1 LGPAADRSPRLGV
14 FDGFRAF
21 ALLGVV
27 VVHIFGAS
35 GVIAAGRDD
44 LFDRAIWTLLGNTID
59 FFFIVSGFL
68 LFLPVLRR
76 GGEFGPVR
84 DFYLRRFARIQPEY
98 WLALAVVLAMIVL
111 IPVDFPPPVPSFGS
125 VVIHALDLQTVVRM
139 FDPGFLV
146 GFWIDGALWM
156 IPVIAGLYLVLP
168 LVSGLFN
175 RHIWWGLGLAAAV
188 TVGWKLA
195 LTHFPGAFHRLSG
208 SEFTDIQVQIIA
220 TDQSPAYAFSFAL
233 GMVAATLY
241 LRAERNPASGW
252 VRRGIPL
259 GAAVAV
265 VVYLLAGSPYYEAA
279 LGSEAGIDA
288 GSRGRM
294 LIWENLAASASRAMI
309 LLAVT
314 VGPVWVRRC
323 FDNRGARWTAN
334 QSYGVYLIHLPIAFY
349 AAQLLS
355 LGHEG
360 GLLNFLDWSAAI
372 LPLAFVY
379 AWLSRRWVGEPAVN
393 RVRKYL
399 RSRSRS
405 SAKQELRYLDRE
417 DDREQ

>member
-1 LGPAADRSPRLGV
+1 MEPANDRPARLGV

-27 VVHIFGAS
+27 AFHIFGAS
-35 GVIAAGRDD
+35 GVLTAGRDD
-44 LFDRAIWTLLGNTID
+44 PLDRAIWTLLGNTID

-76 GGEFGPVR
+76 GGEFGSIR

-98 WLALAVVLAMIVL
+98 WLSLAVVLAMILL
-111 IPVDFPPPVPSFGS
+111 IPVDFPPPVPSLGS
-125 VVIHALDLQTVVRM
+125 VLIHALDLQTVVRM
-139 FDPGFLV
+139 FDPDFLV
-146 GFWIDGALWM
+146 GFWINGALWM

-168 LVSGLFN
+168 LVSRLFY

-188 TVGWKLA
+188 TIAWKLA
-195 LTHFPGAFHRLSG
+195 ITDFPGALQRLSG
-208 SEFTDIQVQIIA
+208 GEFTDVQVQIVA

-241 LRAERNPASGW
+241 LRADRNRDSAW

-259 GAAVAV
+259 GAALAV
-265 VVYLLAGSPYYEAA
+265 VVYLLAGGPYFEAA
-279 LGSEAGIDA
+279 LGSESGIDG
-288 GSRGRM
+288 GSRARM

-314 VGPVWVRRC
+314 LGPIWIQRI
-323 FDNRGARWTAN
+323 FDNPGAKWTAN

-355 LGHEG
+355 LGHDG
-360 GLLNFLDWSAAI
+360 GLLNFLAWSAAI
-372 LPLAFVY
+372 LPLGFAY
-379 AWLSRRWVGEPAVN
+379 AWCSRRWVGEPAVN
-393 RVRKYL
+393 QVRNYL
-399 RSRSRS
+399 RRR
-405 SAKQELRYLDRE
+405 R
-417 DDREQ
+417 